1 MTTTD
6 LEKDL
11 VPMSFDFG
19 DNRAESGERNSDDLI
34 HYQGELGD
42 FWFDPME
49 FKVCQ
54 TSTVPTEVEY
64 LAREEKHDYLRYVG
78 KGSQVG
84 LPKGCISTR
93 HMFRGS
99 ALPEGFKLGEH
110 TEEVDAGKGFLV
122 NCHVETPS
130 KQN

>member
-1 MTTTD
+1 MESMN
-6 LEKDL
+6 LFEKGSAA
-11 VPMSFDFG
+11 PKA
-19 DNRAESGERNSDDLI
+19 NLI

-42 FWFDPME
+42 FWYDPME

-54 TSTVPTEVEY
+54 TSTVPTEVEF
-64 LAREEKHDYLRYVG
+64 LAREEKHDYLCYVG

-99 ALPEGFKLGEH
+99 ALPR
-110 TEEVDAGKGFLV
+110 
-122 NCHVETPS
+122 NI
-130 KQN
+130 